1 MKHKDTSLRSKMEFQ
16 TCGICKKIKEINH
29 FKNIK
34 NKILKNC
41 LLCRE
46 KQKDYYN
53 KNKEARLEYGKNR
66 NNEKKDSL
74 KEYNKLYYKENKD
87 TILTKQNEY
96 NKSNKESK
104 KKYDLQRRIRIQE
117 DKAEKQ
123 SDKSSS

>member
-1 MKHKDTSLRSKMEFQ
+1 MEFQ

-96 NKSNKESK
+96 NKSNKENK
-104 KKYDLQRRIRIQE
+104 KIYDLQRRIRIQE
-117 DKAEKQ
+117 DNAEKQ

>member
-1 MKHKDTSLRSKMEFQ
+1 MEFQ

-117 DKAEKQ
+117 VNAEKQ